1 MSLAVQYS
9 FNGAVVVISG
19 AASGVGAATA
29 RACAEYGAKVVAI
42 DVNAAGLAALTSITG
57 IETPFFSKNKFK
69 NSINSSQQN

>member
-29 RACAEYGAKVVAI
+29 RACAEYGA
-42 DVNAAGLAALTSITG
+42 
-57 IETPFFSKNKFK
+57 
-69 NSINSSQQN
+69 